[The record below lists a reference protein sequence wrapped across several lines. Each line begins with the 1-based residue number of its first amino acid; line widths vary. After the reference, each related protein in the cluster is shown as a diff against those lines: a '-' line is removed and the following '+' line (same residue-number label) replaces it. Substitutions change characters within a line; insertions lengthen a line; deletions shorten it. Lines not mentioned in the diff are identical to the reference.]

1 MKNKIKLPMN
11 EYGFSLVEMMV
22 SFAVFVL
29 LILAAASTFNSSQK
43 LMNWNQYGI
52 SVQEELRRVLNTMS
66 REMRESSPSSPTPI
80 TIGTDAI
87 TFEIPLTV
95 SQNVVTAW
103 TQISYGL
110 NPDNTVTR
118 TVNGETTIIGN
129 SVTNLNFTYNPQVS
143 PRTVRIEITGNK
155 AAGSTTLDRDIT
167 MTLTGEVTLRNG

>member
-1 MKNKIKLPMN
+1 MN
-11 EYGFSLVEMMV
+11 DYGFGLVEMMV
-22 SFAVFVL
+22 SFAVFTL
-29 LILAAASTFNSSQK
+29 LILAATSTFNSSQK
-43 LMNWNQYGI
+43 LMNWNHYGI

-80 TIGTDAI
+80 TIGANAV

-129 SVTNLNFTYNPQVS
+129 SVTNLNFIYNPQVS

-155 AAGSTTLDRDIT
+155 AAGATTLDRDIT